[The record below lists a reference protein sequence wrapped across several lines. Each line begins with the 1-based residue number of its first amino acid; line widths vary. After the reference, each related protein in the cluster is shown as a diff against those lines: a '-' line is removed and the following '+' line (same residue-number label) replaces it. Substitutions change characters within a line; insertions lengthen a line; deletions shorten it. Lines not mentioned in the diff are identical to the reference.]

1 MICTVCGKEFPD
13 GSAFC
18 TNCGAPISAM
28 NAAPAAAAP
37 VEPVPVAVDEFK
49 TVAPAAYQDAV
60 PAAAPAPAPVEEF
73 KTVAPQAYQD
83 VAAAAPAEEFKTV
96 APQAYQDVAAVAP
109 AVEAIQPTVAA
120 TTDFAATATPAPQ
133 VAAPA
138 PEAIQPTA
146 AAPVYQAAPAAAP
159 AAPEKKKGGNAKFL
173 VPIILLAVLL
183 VLCFILAIVGFALF
197 GVKNKAYNE
206 VLAEK
211 ADLELQVSDLQ
222 GQISS
227 KDSKI
232 NSLTNDLNT
241 AKTDLE
247 NAKAE
252 AEEYRL
258 EAENAGSYKKDLTQM
273 QNDIRSVKISNYVFC
288 PTRNVIVLKKGETVN
303 VPINLNKTGQ
313 FKFTFNRDNS
323 VVGAEWK
330 NDWGNGGKTCSIDFK
345 AGNTTGRTKYTFT
358 NTLTSDSFDIII
370 FVID

>member
-1 MICTVCGKEFPD
+1 MLLRQEYGKRE
-13 GSAFC
+13 S
-18 TNCGAPISAM
+18 
-28 NAAPAAAAP
+28 
-37 VEPVPVAVDEFK
+37 
-49 TVAPAAYQDAV
+49 
-60 PAAAPAPAPVEEF
+60 
-73 KTVAPQAYQD
+73 
-83 VAAAAPAEEFKTV
+83 
-96 APQAYQDVAAVAP
+96 
-109 AVEAIQPTVAA
+109 
-120 TTDFAATATPAPQ
+120 
-133 VAAPA
+133 
-138 PEAIQPTA
+138 
-146 AAPVYQAAPAAAP
+146 
-159 AAPEKKKGGNAKFL
+159 
-173 VPIILLAVLL
+173 VLL
-183 VLCFILAIVGFALF
+183 VLCFILTIVGFALF
-197 GVKNKAYNE
+197 GVKNKAYND

-303 VPINLNKTGQ
+303 VPITLNKTGQ